1 MQGSVDV
8 GKRKEPMMQKPK
20 PYRSPRRQPSH
31 AAVLPRRLRRAAAA
45 SAPIDTDLDI
55 VFEWEADAPT
65 HH

>member
-1 MQGSVDV
+1 
-8 GKRKEPMMQKPK
+8 MMQKPK

-31 AAVLPRRLRRAAAA
+31 AAVLPRRLRRTTAA

-65 HH
+65 QH